1 MKHKAR
7 ITAAAIIV
15 SLVISGFTV
24 EAATNRDK
32 QRISEK
38 QLIAYTEEIGQ
49 QYGICPELLQAIA
62 ERESNL
68 HIYAT
73 NGTCKGLMQISDK
86 WHRDRME
93 RLGVT
98 NIYDAY
104 GSILL
109 AADYLAELAEENGD
123 LYYVLMRYN
132 MKKSTADKL
141 YEAGEYTDYA
151 VEIAERSA
159 ELERLHGK

>member
-1 MKHKAR
+1 MKQTTIIAV
-7 ITAAAIIV
+7 AAVIV
-15 SLVISGFTV
+15 CLYIFGLTV
-24 EAATNRDK
+24 EAATGRNTK
-32 QRISEK
+32 KISEK
-38 QLIAYTEEIGQ
+38 QLIEFTEEIGQ
-49 QYGICPELLQAIA
+49 QYNICPELLQAIA
-62 ERESNL
+62 ERESSL
-68 HIYAT
+68 RIYAT
-73 NGTCKGLMQISDK
+73 NGTCKGLMQISEK

-104 GSILL
+104 GNILL
-109 AADYLAELAEENGD
+109 AADYLDELAQENGD

-151 VEIAERSA
+151 VEIAERAA

>member
-1 MKHKAR
+1 MRVKRA
-7 ITAAAIIV
+7 TAAAVLIV
-15 SLVISGFTV
+15 SLVIPALNV
-24 EAATNRDK
+24 EAAAQKT
-32 QRISEK
+32 ISEEL
-38 QLIAYTEEIGQ
+38 LIEYTEEIGQ

-62 ERESNL
+62 ERESSL
-68 HIYAT
+68 RIYAT
-73 NGTCKGLMQISDK
+73 NGTCKGLMQISEK

-98 NIYDAY
+98 DIYDAY
-104 GSILL
+104 GNILL
-109 AADYLAELAEENGD
+109 AADYITELAEENDD

-141 YEAGEYTDYA
+141 YEAGEYSDYA
-151 VEIAERSA
+151 IGIVERAA

>member
-1 MKHKAR
+1 MRVKR
-7 ITAAAIIV
+7 VTAAAVLIV
-15 SLVISGFTV
+15 SLVIPALNA
-24 EAATNRDK
+24 EAAAQQT
-32 QRISEK
+32 ISEEL
-38 QLIAYTEEIGQ
+38 LIEYTEEIGQ

-62 ERESNL
+62 ERESSL
-68 HIYAT
+68 RIYAT
-73 NGTCKGLMQISDK
+73 NGTCKGLMQISEK

-98 NIYDAY
+98 DIYDAY
-104 GSILL
+104 GNILL
-109 AADYLAELAEENGD
+109 AADYIAELAEENDD

-141 YEAGEYTDYA
+141 YEAGKYSDYA
-151 VEIAERSA
+151 IGIVERAA

>member
-1 MKHKAR
+1 MKQ
-7 ITAAAIIV
+7 IIIV
-15 SLVISGFTV
+15 ATAVMVCLYISGLTV
-24 EAATNRDK
+24 EAATGRNTK
-32 QRISEK
+32 TISEK
-38 QLIAYTEEIGQ
+38 QLIEFTEEIGQ
-49 QYGICPELLQAIA
+49 QYNICPELLQAIA
-62 ERESNL
+62 ERESSL
-68 HIYAT
+68 RIYAT
-73 NGTCKGLMQISDK
+73 NGTCKGLMQIREK

-98 NIYDAY
+98 NIYDGY
-104 GSILL
+104 SNILL
-109 AADYLAELAEENGD
+109 AADYLAELAQENGD

-151 VEIAERSA
+151 VEIAERAA

>member
-1 MKHKAR
+1 MR
-7 ITAAAIIV
+7 VRAAAAVLIV
-15 SLVISGFTV
+15 SLVIPALNI
-24 EAATNRDK
+24 EAAAQQT
-32 QRISEK
+32 ISEEL
-38 QLIAYTEEIGQ
+38 LIEYTEEIGQ

-62 ERESNL
+62 ERESSL

-73 NGTCKGLMQISDK
+73 NGTCKGLMQISEE

-93 RLGVT
+93 RLGAT
-98 NIYDAY
+98 NIYDTY
-104 GSILL
+104 SNILL
-109 AADYLAELAEENGD
+109 AADYLVELAEENDD

-151 VEIAERSA
+151 VGIVERSA

>member
-1 MKHKAR
+1 MKK
-7 ITAAAIIV
+7 IIIVAAAIIV
-15 SLVISGFTV
+15 SLHISGLTV
-24 EAATNRDK
+24 EAATSRDK
-32 QRISEK
+32 QTISEER
-38 QLIAYTEEIGQ
+38 LITYTEEIGQ
-49 QYGICPELLQAIA
+49 QYNICPELLQAIA
-62 ERESNL
+62 ERESSL
-68 HIYAT
+68 RIYAT
-73 NGTCKGLMQISDK
+73 NGTCKGLMQISEK

-93 RLGVT
+93 RLDVT

-104 GSILL
+104 GNILL
-109 AADYLAELAEENGD
+109 AADYLAEIAKENGD

-151 VEIAERSA
+151 VEIAERAA